1 MPPQDVA
8 NSFDELFV
16 VIRNQ
21 YDGDADKVLGYF
33 VDTYIGHVRRNAP
46 RRPPLFPIELWNMFH
61 RTA

>member
-33 VDTYIGHVRRNAP
+33 VDSYIGHVGRNAP